1 MPKLFFRIGN
11 IFLLGNEI
19 FDLVFLH
26 TVRRFPSV
34 FPVIARG
41 APAMQNDPISH
52 GLWEKTA
59 PAAPVTQ
66 MLGEHL
72 HADVVVVGGGFTGL
86 STALH
91 LAEQGVRVV
100 VLEAVEVGFGGSGRN
115 VGLVNAG
122 MWVMPDE
129 LPAILGAEYGERL
142 LTELGNGPSVVFD
155 LVARHRIQCEAR
167 HTGTLH
173 CAVGTAGLAELENR
187 ALQWGARGAP
197 VSLLSADQTAA
208 MTGTEAYTG
217 GLLDQ
222 RAGTIQ
228 PLAYVRGL
236 AHAAMA
242 AGVRLYTGTPVL
254 DASQA
259 NSRWTVRT
267 AGGSVSADWVVTAT
281 NAYTRGPWAE
291 LRSELMLLPYFNLA
305 TKPLSDEQ
313 RARILP
319 GGQGIWDTQS
329 VLTSLRGDQ
338 AGRLVFGSVGALRG
352 LGHDIHEAWG
362 RRALARLFPELG
374 EVSFEHQWYGNI
386 GMTTDNLPRLHRL
399 APRVMSL
406 SGYNGRGIAPGTV
419 FGRMMAQH
427 ITGLL
432 PEQDLPLPVSEV
444 RAQPFRG
451 VKEAFYEVGAGLKHL
466 VGDRI

>member
-1 MPKLFFRIGN
+1 
-11 IFLLGNEI
+11 
-19 FDLVFLH
+19 
-26 TVRRFPSV
+26 
-34 FPVIARG
+34 
-41 APAMQNDPISH
+41 MQNDPISH

-59 PAAPVTQ
+59 PPAPVTRALDQ
-66 MLGEHL
+66 SVT
-72 HADVVVVGGGFTGL
+72 ADVVVVGGGFTGL

-100 VLEAVEVGFGGSGRN
+100 VLEGVEIGFGGSGRN

-129 LPAILGAEYGERL
+129 LPAVLGDIYGERL

-155 LVARHRIQCEAR
+155 LVRRHGIACEAR
-167 HTGTLH
+167 HEGTLH
-173 CAVGTAGLAELENR
+173 CAVGRAGMTELENR
-187 ALQWGARGAP
+187 AVQWGARGAP
-197 VSLLSADQTAA
+197 VSLLSAEQTAV
-208 MTGTEAYTG
+208 MTGTEAYAG
-217 GLLDQ
+217 SLLDK

-236 AHAAMA
+236 AHAAIA
-242 AGVRLYTGTPVL
+242 AGASIHSASPVL
-254 DASQA
+254 NASYA
-259 NSRWTVRT
+259 NGRWTLKT
-267 AGGSVSADWVVTAT
+267 AGGSVSADWVVVAT
-281 NAYTRGPWAE
+281 NAYTRTLWPQ
-291 LRSELMLLPYFNLA
+291 LRSELMMLPYFNLA
-305 TKPLSDEQ
+305 TAPLSAEQ

-329 VLTSLRGDQ
+329 VLTSLRSDQ

-352 LGHDIHEAWG
+352 VAQDIHHAWG

-374 EVSFEHQWYGNI
+374 KVRFEHQWYGNI

-419 FGRMMAQH
+419 FGRMLAQH
-427 ITGLL
+427 ITGILA
-432 PEQDLPLPVSEV
+432 EQDLPLPMSEV
-444 RAQPFRG
+444 QAQAFRG
-451 VKEAFYEVGAGLKHL
+451 VKSAFYEVGASLTHL
-466 VGDRI
+466 VGGRG